1 LRRLLRGLVVVA
13 RTDGRCERH
22 RHHRGFGLALLLM
35 SPYRLLR
42 MPFMLF
48 VEFFRCTP
56 AIVQIVW
63 IFYCVPM
70 LFDVFLD
77 PITMGV
83 LALGLNLTA
92 FNAEAYRAS
101 IQAVPKE
108 QIDAGIA
115 LGLNPWQ
122 RILHIVFPTAFR
134 ASVPVLLTNGIV
146 IFQQSALVAIVAIA
160 DLMYEAQVA
169 GDGNLSPD
177 RDLHRRRS
185 HLFRGVVPRHPDRR
199 PAGAP
204 PPTARK
210 LGGQMSL
217 DFSVLARFEHALLL
231 GLMTTLELTVVCILL
246 GCTLGFLLASHE
258 RRAAPSFA

>member
-1 LRRLLRGLVVVA
+1 MNYTFDFNSITFAPLLRGLVVSLELTVA
-13 RTDGRCERH
+13 ANIIGVIA
-22 RHHRGFGLALLLM
+22 GFGLALLLM

-101 IQAVPKE
+101 IQAVPSE

-146 IFQQSALVAIVAIA
+146 IFQQSSLVAIVAIA
-160 DLMYEAQVA
+160 DLMYEAKSLATETYRPIETFTVVA
-169 GDGNLSPD
+169 LIYFAVSFPVTQIVGFLE
-177 RDLHRRRS
+177 RRR
-185 HLFRGVVPRHPDRR
+185 
-199 PAGAP
+199 
-204 PPTARK
+204 
-210 LGGQMSL
+210 Q
-217 DFSVLARFEHALLL
+217 
-231 GLMTTLELTVVCILL
+231 
-246 GCTLGFLLASHE
+246 LLAS
-258 RRAAPSFA
+258 

>member
-1 LRRLLRGLVVVA
+1 MNYTFDFNAVSFAPLLRGLWVSLELTVA
-13 RTDGRCERH
+13 ANIMGIVA
-22 RHHRGFGLALLLM
+22 GFGLALLLM
-35 SPYRLLR
+35 SPYRLVR
-42 MPFMLF
+42 VPFMLF

-77 PITMGV
+77 PITMGIM
-83 LALGLNLTA
+83 ALGLNLTA

-122 RILHIVFPTAFR
+122 RILYIVFPTAFR

-160 DLMYEAQVA
+160 DLMYEGKSLATETYRPIETFTVVA
-169 GDGNLSPD
+169 LIYFAVSFPVTQIVGFLE
-177 RDLHRRRS
+177 RRR
-185 HLFRGVVPRHPDRR
+185 
-199 PAGAP
+199 
-204 PPTARK
+204 
-210 LGGQMSL
+210 Q
-217 DFSVLARFEHALLL
+217 
-231 GLMTTLELTVVCILL
+231 
-246 GCTLGFLLASHE
+246 LLAS
-258 RRAAPSFA
+258 

>member
-1 LRRLLRGLVVVA
+1 MNYSFDFNAISFAPLLRGLIVSLELTVA
-13 RTDGRCERH
+13 ANAIGILA
-22 RHHRGFGLALLLM
+22 GFGLALLLM
-35 SPYRLLR
+35 SPYRAVR

-70 LFDVFLD
+70 LFNVFLD

-83 LALGLNLTA
+83 MALGLNLTA

-108 QIDAGIA
+108 QLDAGIA

-122 RILHIVFPTAFR
+122 RVLYIVFPTAFR
-134 ASVPVLLTNGIV
+134 ASIPVLLTNGIV

-160 DLMYEAQVA
+160 DLMYEGKSLATETYRPIETFTVVA
-169 GDGNLSPD
+169 LIYLAVSFPVTQIVGL
-177 RDLHRRRS
+177 LERRR
-185 HLFRGVVPRHPDRR
+185 
-199 PAGAP
+199 
-204 PPTARK
+204 
-210 LGGQMSL
+210 Q
-217 DFSVLARFEHALLL
+217 
-231 GLMTTLELTVVCILL
+231 
-246 GCTLGFLLASHE
+246 LLAS
-258 RRAAPSFA
+258 

>member
-1 LRRLLRGLVVVA
+1 MEYTFDFNAVSLAPLLKGLWVSLELTVA
-13 RTDGRCERH
+13 ANVIGIVF
-22 RHHRGFGLALLLM
+22 GFGLALLIM
-35 SPYRLLR
+35 SPFKLVRL
-42 MPFMLF
+42 PFMLF

-83 LALGLNLTA
+83 LALGLNLMA

-115 LGLNPWQ
+115 LGLTPVQ

-146 IFQQSALVAIVAIA
+146 IFQQSALVAIVAIQ
-160 DLMYEAQVA
+160 DLMYQGKSLATETYRPIETFTVVA
-169 GDGNLSPD
+169 LIYFAVSFPVTQIVGL
-177 RDLHRRRS
+177 LERRR
-185 HLFRGVVPRHPDRR
+185 
-199 PAGAP
+199 
-204 PPTARK
+204 
-210 LGGQMSL
+210 Q
-217 DFSVLARFEHALLL
+217 LL
-231 GLMTTLELTVVCILL
+231 V
-246 GCTLGFLLASHE
+246 S
-258 RRAAPSFA
+258 